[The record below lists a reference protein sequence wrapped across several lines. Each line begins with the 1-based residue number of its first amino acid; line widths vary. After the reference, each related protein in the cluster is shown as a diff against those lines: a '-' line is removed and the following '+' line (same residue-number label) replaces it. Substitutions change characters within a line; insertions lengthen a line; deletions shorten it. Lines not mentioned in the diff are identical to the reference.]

1 MAAKDRKMNILR
13 ENLTFDQANIIVENA
28 NEGKDLFMKGICIQ
42 GGVRNANQ
50 RVYPVNEIGR
60 AVKTLSEQISNGYSV
75 LGEVDH
81 PEGLN
86 INIDRVS
93 HMIESM
99 WMDGPNGY
107 GKLKILPT
115 PMGQLVK
122 TMLESGVKLGVSSRG
137 SGNVS
142 EDGSNEVSDF
152 EIVTVDVVAQ
162 PSAPG
167 AYPTPIY
174 EHLMNARGG
183 YKAYELAQ
191 ATKHDNKAQK
201 YLKESLINLI
211 SRLQ

>member
-1 MAAKDRKMNILR
+1 MINLR
-13 ENLTFDQANIIVENA
+13 ENLSFDQARIVVESA
-28 NEGKDLFMKGICIQ
+28 DEGKNLYMKGICIQ

-50 RVYPVNEIGR
+50 RVYPVNQIGR
-60 AVKTLSEQISNGYSV
+60 AVKTLNDQITGGYSV

-86 INIDRVS
+86 INLDRVS
-93 HMIESM
+93 HMISEM

-115 PMGQLVK
+115 PMGNLVK

-137 SGNVS
+137 SGNVK
-142 EDGSNEVSDF
+142 EDGSGEVSDF
-152 EIVTVDVVAQ
+152 EIITVDVVAQ

-174 EHLMNARGG
+174 EHLMNNRGG
-183 YKAYELAQ
+183 YQAYRIAQ
-191 ATKHDNKAQK
+191 EVRGDAKAQK
-201 YLKESLINLI
+201 YLKESLMNIINK
-211 SRLQ
+211 LQ

>member
-1 MAAKDRKMNILR
+1 MDLLR
-13 ENLTFDQANIIVENA
+13 EHLTFDQAQVIVENA
-28 NEGKDLFMKGICIQ
+28 NEGKDLYMKGICIQ

-60 AVKTLSEQISNGYSV
+60 AVKTLSEQIAGGYSV

-81 PEGLN
+81 PEGLTVN
-86 INIDRVS
+86 LDRVS
-93 HMIESM
+93 HMINEV

-107 GKLKILPT
+107 GKMKILPT
-115 PMGQLVK
+115 PMGSLVK
-122 TMLESGVKLGVSSRG
+122 TMLENGVKLGVSSRG

-142 EDGSNEVSDF
+142 EDGQNTVSDF
-152 EIVTVDVVAQ
+152 EIITVDVVAQ

-174 EHLMNARGG
+174 EHLMNTKGG
-183 YKAYELAQ
+183 YRAINVAKD
-191 ATKHDNKAQK
+191 KGAQK
-201 YLKESLINLI
+201 ALKESLINVI

>member
-1 MAAKDRKMNILR
+1 MKNLR
-13 ENLTFDQANIIVENA
+13 EHLTFDQANVVLENA
-28 NEGKDLFMKGICIQ
+28 NEGKDLYLKGIIIQ
-42 GGVRNANQ
+42 GGIRNANQ
-50 RVYPVNEIGR
+50 RVYPVDEIGR
-60 AVKTLSEQISNGYSV
+60 AVKTLNDQISGGYTP

-93 HMIESM
+93 HMITEC
-99 WMDGPNGY
+99 WMDGSNGY

-122 TMLESGVKLGVSSRG
+122 TMLEAGVKLGVSSRG
-137 SGNVS
+137 SGEVDGTGNVA
-142 EDGSNEVSDF
+142 DF
-152 EIVTVDVVAQ
+152 EIITVDVVAQ

-191 ATKHDNKAQK
+191 ATREDDKAQK
-201 YLKESLINLI
+201 YLKESLINII
-211 SRLQ
+211 SKLQ

>member
-1 MAAKDRKMNILR
+1 MINTLR
-13 ENLTFDQANIIVENA
+13 EHLSFDQANIIVESA
-28 NEGKDLFMKGICIQ
+28 NEGKDLYMKGIMIQ

-60 AVKTLSEQISNGYSV
+60 AVKTLSEQIAGGYSV

-86 INIDRVS
+86 INLDRVS
-93 HMIESM
+93 HMISEC
-99 WMDGPNGY
+99 WMDGDNGY

-115 PMGQLVK
+115 PMGILVK
-122 TMLESGVKLGVSSRG
+122 TMLENGVKLGVSSRG

-142 EDGSNEVSDF
+142 EDGSGNVSDF
-152 EIVTVDVVAQ
+152 EIITVDVVAQ

-183 YKAYELAQ
+183 MKAYELAQ
-191 ATKHDNKAQK
+191 ATKHDPKAQK
-201 YLKESLINLI
+201 YLKESLVNII

>member
-1 MAAKDRKMNILR
+1 ML
-13 ENLTFDQANIIVENA
+13 NLTETLSFDQAKMVVETTENDKG
-28 NEGKDLFMKGICIQ
+28 EKDLYLKGICIQ

-50 RVYPVNEIGR
+50 RVYPVTEIGR
-60 AVKTLSEQISNGYSV
+60 AVNTLNDQIKGGYSV

-86 INIDRVS
+86 INLDRVS
-93 HMIESM
+93 HMITEM
-99 WMDGPNGY
+99 WMDGDNGY

-115 PMGQLVK
+115 PMGILVK
-122 TMLESGVKLGVSSRG
+122 TMLESDVKLGVSSRG

-142 EDGSNEVSDF
+142 ESGNGEVSDF
-152 EIVTVDVVAQ
+152 EIITVDVVAQ

-174 EHLMNARGG
+174 EQLMNARGG
-183 YKAYELAQ
+183 MKAYQLAQ
-191 ATKHDNKAQK
+191 ATKEDPKAQK
-201 YLKESLINLI
+201 YLKESLINII